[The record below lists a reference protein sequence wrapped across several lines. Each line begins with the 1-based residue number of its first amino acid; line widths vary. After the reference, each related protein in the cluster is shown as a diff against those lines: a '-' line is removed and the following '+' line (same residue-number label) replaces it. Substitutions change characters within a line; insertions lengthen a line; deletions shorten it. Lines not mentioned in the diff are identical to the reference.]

1 MEFLPYILQITVSGY
16 FFPGTSIGKGSKPHL
31 CNIQNLGALSPF
43 GPSHFAVFAL
53 PRGAVLVLVM
63 S

>member
-1 MEFLPYILQITVSGY
+1 MGFLPYILRIPVSGY

-31 CNIQNLGALSPF
+31 WNLQNLGAVPPF
-43 GPSHFAVFAL
+43 GPSRFAVFAL